1 MLQVQSMRS
10 SITWPGEDMRRG
22 GAEEGTVV
30 EDVGVELVPGTGNK
44 AHAVVVGEP
53 PGSRAPNNL
62 LAWSRSM
69 LIKSIFS
76 STLFF

>member
-1 MLQVQSMRS
+1 M
-10 SITWPGEDMRRG
+10 
-22 GAEEGTVV
+22 V

-76 STLFF
+76 STPFF